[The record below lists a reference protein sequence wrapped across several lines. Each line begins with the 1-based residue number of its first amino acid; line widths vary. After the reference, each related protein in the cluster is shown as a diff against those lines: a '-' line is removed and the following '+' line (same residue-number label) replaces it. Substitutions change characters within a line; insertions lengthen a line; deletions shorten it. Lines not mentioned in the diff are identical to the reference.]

1 AGAAGAGGLGPAG
14 PPRLRGYATALP
26 RPTAVNVNTAP
37 AEVLVAVV
45 EGLSLSEAQAIAR
58 RIAVDPVRSSDDFV
72 SRLRPNLRLGA
83 PGVAASSQFFVV
95 QGRAKVGDADLRME
109 ALLQR
114 TGTGLPAIVW
124 ERNA

>member
-1 AGAAGAGGLGPAG
+1 M
-14 PPRLRGYATALP
+14 P

-37 AEVLVAVV
+37 AEVLAAVV
-45 EGLSLSEAQAIAR
+45 EGLALSEAQALAR
-58 RIAVDPVRSSDDFV
+58 RLATEPVRSREEFQA
-72 SRLRPNLRLGA
+72 RLRPNLRPSLESIS
-83 PGVAASSQFFVV
+83 ASSQYFVV

-124 ERNA
+124 QRNA